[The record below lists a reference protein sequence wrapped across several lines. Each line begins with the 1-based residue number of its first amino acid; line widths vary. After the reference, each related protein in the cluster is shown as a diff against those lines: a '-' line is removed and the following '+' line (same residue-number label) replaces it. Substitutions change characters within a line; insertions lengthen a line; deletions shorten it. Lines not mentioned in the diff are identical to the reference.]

1 MRLKGRVAV
10 ITGAAKGIGRATAIK
25 CAQEGAD
32 IAILEILTDLA
43 AQTAAEVKKLG
54 RKCVVYN
61 CDVGIYSQV
70 EEAGKEIL
78 REFGTVDILVNNA
91 GITRDKLLLKMT
103 EQDWDE
109 VIQTNLKGVFNC
121 CKVFAPIMR
130 EKKYGRIINLS
141 SVTVR
146 GNIGQTNYS
155 ATKAGLVGLTKTLA
169 KELPFGG
176 CEITVNAIQPGM
188 IWTDMLK
195 AVPEKVLEKFKAE
208 TPLGRVGQPEEVAN
222 LICFLASE
230 EASYITGAEILIS
243 GGKDI

>member
-1 MRLKGRVAV
+1 MRLKDRVAV
-10 ITGAAKGIGRATAIK
+10 ITGAARGIGRATAIK
-25 CAQEGAD
+25 FAREGAD
-32 IAILEILTDLA
+32 VAILDVLKDLA
-43 AQTAAEVKKLG
+43 NETAEEVKKLG
-54 RKCVVYN
+54 RKAKAYEV
-61 CDVGIYSQV
+61 DVGIYNQV
-70 EEAGKEIL
+70 QSVSEEIL
-78 REFGTVDILVNNA
+78 KEFGTVDILVNNA
-91 GITRDKLLLKMT
+91 GITRDKLLMKMT

-109 VIQTNLKGVFNC
+109 VIQTNLKGVFNS

-195 AVPEKVLEKFKAE
+195 AVPEKVLERFKAE

-222 LICFLASE
+222 LISFLASE

>member
-1 MRLKGRVAV
+1 MRLKDRVAV
-10 ITGAAKGIGRATAIK
+10 ITGAARGIGRATAIK
-25 CAQEGAD
+25 FAQEGAD
-32 IAILEILTDLA
+32 VAILDVLIDLA
-43 AQTAAEVKKLG
+43 NETAKEVKKLG
-54 RKCVVYN
+54 RKAKAYEV
-61 CDVGIYSQV
+61 DVGIYDQV
-70 EEAGKEIL
+70 QSVSEEIL
-78 REFGTVDILVNNA
+78 KEFGIVDILVNNA
-91 GITRDKLLLKMT
+91 GITRDKLLMKMT

-195 AVPEKVLEKFKAE
+195 AVPEKVLERFKAE

-222 LICFLASE
+222 LISFLASE